1 MERER
6 KYGYCKMTSRWVPR
20 DEMTGV
26 TVKVYLHDGSEDRV
40 PIRLSKEAV
49 PLFMDFVKNLTWDNQ
64 LITADELKEKV
75 SGTLAE

>member
-6 KYGYCKMTSRWVPR
+6 KYGFCKMTSQWVPR

-26 TVKVYLHDGSEDRV
+26 TVKVYLHDGTEERI
-40 PIRLSKEAV
+40 PIRLSKDAV
-49 PLFMDFVKNLTWDNQ
+49 PDFMSFVRNLTWDNQ